1 MPSQQQLQRNLQG
14 IMRALEQTLQELH
27 GERIGCT
34 LLVFELNRDEGTNIA
49 YVSNAQT
56 DGMIK
61 SMKECVARLEVEV
74 ETTHGPVGKLG
85 RS

>member
-1 MPSQQQLQRNLQG
+1 MPSQQQLQRNLQS
-14 IMRALEQTLQELH
+14 IMRALELALHDLH
-27 GERIGCT
+27 GEHIGCT
-34 LLVFELNRDEGTNIA
+34 LLVFELGREDGTNIA

-61 SMKECVARLEVEV
+61 SMKECIARLEI
-74 ETTHGPVGKLG
+74 ETSHGPVGKMG